1 MEVMS
6 TPCLLILLFF
16 HLLDPQTSSP
26 PSLVPIL
33 SCSSTEVLSKVSCGS
48 WKSFSPLHLPPG
60 HGSNSVLR
68 AFCRGSLSSQCPLG
82 HSSGLWSKASSLANC
97 CFTWHISLNYLH
109 NYLSLLEG
117 TVRNGI
123 QNYFSITLSLWK
135 VSRKAWSRVL

>member
-1 MEVMS
+1 MS

-16 HLLDPQTSSP
+16 HLLDPQLLLPALSLFSLVHQLKSSQRFLVEVGKASP
-26 PSLVPIL
+26 PCIYLLV
-33 SCSSTEVLSKVSCGS
+33 TVLT
-48 WKSFSPLHLPPG
+48 L
-60 HGSNSVLR
+60 LR

-123 QNYFSITLSLWK
+123 KNYFSLTLSL
-135 VSRKAWSRVL
+135 